1 MGDAMN
7 EKEDLRQR
15 AERMTQEATP
25 QDPELLVALSP
36 EETQQI
42 IYELRVHQIELEM
55 QNEELRQ
62 KQVELDTTLEMYF
75 DLYELAPVGYC
86 TLSEQG
92 QILKA
97 NLTAAGLLGAV
108 RGGLLK
114 HRLSR
119 FILPEDQ
126 DIYYR
131 HRSRLFETGEPQTCE
146 LRLLKFDGTSFW
158 AHLEATAG
166 QDPEGAPICR
176 MVVSDITERKWAEEE
191 LRASGA
197 KLRSILNA
205 SPDDITITDLE
216 GCILGVSP
224 AALPLLGCARE
235 EDLVGHRIAEFI
247 APEDQERAAANIAL
261 MFQGVM
267 TGLSEY
273 RGVRPDG
280 SPFDMEVNGDFIRSA
295 EGQPTGLVFVVR
307 DVTERKRSEKALRA
321 SNELLSLFVRHS
333 PVYAYIKEV
342 DSNQSRVLVASEN
355 FQKMIGI
362 PGSAMTGKTMEEL
375 YPAETAARINADD
388 WMVVSKGEVVELAE
402 AFEGRSYTTFKFPI
416 VQGTKTLLAGFT
428 VDITERKEAE
438 EALQKSQGLLEAALA
453 NSPSGILIADAPD
466 VRIRFANAAAL
477 GIRGKPSTVL
487 TDIEVNQ
494 HAAKW
499 QTLRPDGSPFA
510 SEELPLSRA
519 VLEGITTCSQDA
531 IIRDEQGVD
540 HWITASAAP
549 IRDSKGEISAG
560 IVVFHDITERKQA
573 EEENAKLQAQLQQ
586 AQKMESLGNLAG
598 GVAHDMNN
606 VLGAILGMATANI
619 EAQPVGSP
627 AYRAFD
633 TIIQASTRG
642 GKMVKSLLSFARHT
656 PAEELELA
664 VNELLREEIRLLSGT
679 TLAKVRLEWDLAE
692 NLRPIR
698 GDAGAL
704 INAIMNLCVN
714 AVDAM
719 PEQGTLT
726 LRTRNVDNDWI
737 EVIVEDTG
745 TGMPQKVLDKAME
758 PFYTTKEVGKG
769 TGLGLSMVYNTV
781 TTHRGQMKIL
791 SEQGQGTRVMMRFPA
806 CESLPQTHGLVPVLR
821 TEAPPRALQVL
832 AVDDD
837 ELIQC
842 TMQALLEIMGHKVTI
857 APCGE
862 EALAM
867 LEAGF
872 QPDVIILDMN
882 MPGLGGDGTLP
893 LLRALRPSTPVLL
906 ATGRVDQFALDLAG
920 AYPHVTLLSKPF
932 SMGELQLYLE
942 PLGRV

>member
-428 VDITERKEAE
+428 VDITER
-438 EALQKSQGLLEAALA
+438 
-453 NSPSGILIADAPD
+453 N
-466 VRIRFANAAAL
+466 
-477 GIRGKPSTVL
+477 
-487 TDIEVNQ
+487 
-494 HAAKW
+494 
-499 QTLRPDGSPFA
+499 
-510 SEELPLSRA
+510 
-519 VLEGITTCSQDA
+519 
-531 IIRDEQGVD
+531 
-540 HWITASAAP
+540 
-549 IRDSKGEISAG
+549 
-560 IVVFHDITERKQA
+560 QA

>member
-1 MGDAMN
+1 LGDAMN

-126 DIYYR
+126 GIYYR

-428 VDITERKEAE
+428 VDITER
-438 EALQKSQGLLEAALA
+438 
-453 NSPSGILIADAPD
+453 N
-466 VRIRFANAAAL
+466 
-477 GIRGKPSTVL
+477 
-487 TDIEVNQ
+487 
-494 HAAKW
+494 
-499 QTLRPDGSPFA
+499 
-510 SEELPLSRA
+510 
-519 VLEGITTCSQDA
+519 
-531 IIRDEQGVD
+531 
-540 HWITASAAP
+540 
-549 IRDSKGEISAG
+549 
-560 IVVFHDITERKQA
+560 QA

>member
-1 MGDAMN
+1 V
-7 EKEDLRQR
+7 E
-15 AERMTQEATP
+15 
-25 QDPELLVALSP
+25 
-36 EETQQI
+36 

-362 PGSAMTGKTMEEL
+362 PGSAMIGKTMAEL
-375 YPAETAARINADD
+375 FPAELARTMTADD
-388 WMVVSKGEVVELAE
+388 WAVVSSGQVLELAE

-428 VDITERKEAE
+428 VDITER
-438 EALQKSQGLLEAALA
+438 
-453 NSPSGILIADAPD
+453 N
-466 VRIRFANAAAL
+466 
-477 GIRGKPSTVL
+477 
-487 TDIEVNQ
+487 
-494 HAAKW
+494 
-499 QTLRPDGSPFA
+499 
-510 SEELPLSRA
+510 
-519 VLEGITTCSQDA
+519 
-531 IIRDEQGVD
+531 
-540 HWITASAAP
+540 
-549 IRDSKGEISAG
+549 
-560 IVVFHDITERKQA
+560 QA